1 MDWRSDDRTGYD
13 QKVMMKPESS
23 LRGWSWDR
31 VLLLVLAALAGGLAL
46 ASRSLIV
53 PYPQAAAWFESAA
66 FFPLLALGLMALAG
80 LVEVFNR
87 RQAMELKDSEE
98 LDSSQARMGLAWGM
112 LVLFGLYMLAVP
124 WLGYLSS
131 TLLFLVVSSRVLGFA
146 WRTTWALSLPL
157 ALAMWWVFLKL
168 LKVHFGHGWL
178 I

>member
-1 MDWRSDDRTGYD
+1 M
-13 QKVMMKPESS
+13 
-23 LRGWSWDR
+23 
-31 VLLLVLAALAGGLAL
+31 VLGPGLLAVLALLAGGLAL
-46 ASRSLIV
+46 ASRTLIV
-53 PYPQAAAWFESAA
+53 PYPQGVAWFESAA

-80 LVEVFNR
+80 VVEVFHR
-87 RQAMELKDSEE
+87 RRAIELKDSDE
-98 LDSSQARMGLAWGM
+98 LNSSQARMGLAWAM
-112 LVLFGLYMLAVP
+112 LGLFGLYMLAVP

-131 TLLFLVVSSRVLGFA
+131 TLLFLVASSRVLGFS

>member
-1 MDWRSDDRTGYD
+1 MR
-13 QKVMMKPESS
+13 PESS

-31 VLLLVLAALAGGLAL
+31 VFLLVLALLAGGLAL
-46 ASRSLIV
+46 ASRTLIV
-53 PYPQAAAWFESAA
+53 PYPQGVAWFESAA

-80 LVEVFNR
+80 VVEVFHR
-87 RQAMELKDSEE
+87 RRAIELKDSDE
-98 LDSSQARMGLAWGM
+98 LNSSQARMGLAWAM
-112 LVLFGLYMLAVP
+112 LGLFGLYMLAVP

-131 TLLFLVVSSRVLGFA
+131 TLLFLVTSSRVLGFA

-157 ALAMWWVFLKL
+157 ALAMWWVFSKL

>member
-1 MDWRSDDRTGYD
+1 M
-13 QKVMMKPESS
+13 QPEPS

-31 VLLLVLAALAGGLAL
+31 VLLLVLAVLAGGLAM

-53 PYPQAAAWFESAA
+53 PYPQATAWFESAA

-87 RQAMELKDSEE
+87 RHAMALKESEE
-98 LDSSQARMGLAWGM
+98 LDSSQARMGLAWSM
-112 LVLFGLYMLAVP
+112 LGLLGLYMLAVP
-124 WLGYLSS
+124 WMGYLSS
-131 TLLFLVVSSRVLGFA
+131 TLLFLVASSRVLGFA

>member
-1 MDWRSDDRTGYD
+1 
-13 QKVMMKPESS
+13 MKPETSV
-23 LRGWSWDR
+23 RGWSWDR
-31 VLLLVLAALAGGLAL
+31 VLLLVLALMAGNLL
-46 ASRSLIV
+46 MASRQLIV
-53 PYPQAAAWFESAA
+53 PYPETALWYESAA
-66 FFPLLALGLMALAG
+66 FFPMLALGLMALAG

-87 RQAMELKDSEE
+87 RDALELKDSDE
-98 LDSSQARMGLAWGM
+98 LDSSQARMGLAWAVLG
-112 LVLFGLYMLAVP
+112 LFGLYMLAVP

-131 TLLFLVVSSRVLGFA
+131 TLLFLVASSRVLGFA

>member
-1 MDWRSDDRTGYD
+1 
-13 QKVMMKPESS
+13 VF
-23 LRGWSWDR
+23 
-31 VLLLVLAALAGGLAL
+31 LLVLALLAGGIAL
-46 ASRSLIV
+46 TSRSLIV

-80 LVEVFNR
+80 VVEVFHR
-87 RQAMELKDSEE
+87 RRAIELKDSDE
-98 LDSSQARMGLAWGM
+98 LNSSQARMGLAWAM
-112 LVLFGLYMLAVP
+112 LGLFGLYMLAVP

-131 TLLFLVVSSRVLGFA
+131 TLLFLVTSSRVLGFA

-157 ALAMWWVFLKL
+157 ALAMWWVFSKL

>member
-1 MDWRSDDRTGYD
+1 
-13 QKVMMKPESS
+13 MKPESS

-31 VLLLVLAALAGGLAL
+31 VFLLVLAVLAGGLAL

-66 FFPLLALGLMALAG
+66 FFPLLVLGLMALAG
-80 LVEVFNR
+80 VVEIFNR
-87 RQAMELKDSEE
+87 RRALDLKDSEE
-98 LDSSQARMGLAWGM
+98 LNSSQASMGLAWAM
-112 LVLFGLYMLAVP
+112 LGLFGLYMLAVP

-131 TLLFLVVSSRVLGFA
+131 TLLFLVASSRVLGFV

-157 ALAMWWVFLKL
+157 ALVMWWVFSKL

>member
-1 MDWRSDDRTGYD
+1 MSA
-13 QKVMMKPESS
+13 KPNP
-23 LRGWSWDR
+23 RGWSWDR
-31 VLLLVLAALAGGLAL
+31 QLLLVLALMAGNLVM
-46 ASRSLIV
+46 ASRQLIV
-53 PYPQAAAWFESAA
+53 PYPEAALWYESAA

-87 RQAMELKDSEE
+87 RHALELKDSEE

-112 LVLFGLYMLAVP
+112 LGLLGLYMLAVP
-124 WLGYLSS
+124 WMGYLSS

-157 ALAMWWVFLKL
+157 ALAMWWVFVKL

>member
-1 MDWRSDDRTGYD
+1 
-13 QKVMMKPESS
+13 MMKPESS

-112 LVLFGLYMLAVP
+112 LALLGLYMLAVP
-124 WLGYLSS
+124 WMGYLSS

-157 ALAMWWVFLKL
+157 ALAMWWVFVKL

>member
-1 MDWRSDDRTGYD
+1 M
-13 QKVMMKPESS
+13 QPESS

-31 VLLLVLAALAGGLAL
+31 VLLLVLAVLAGGLAL

-53 PYPQAAAWFESAA
+53 PYPQAAAWFESSA

-87 RQAMELKDSEE
+87 RRAFELKGSEE
-98 LDSSQARMGLAWGM
+98 LNSSQARMGLAWAM
-112 LVLFGLYMLAVP
+112 LGLFGLYILSVP

-131 TLLFLVVSSRVLGFA
+131 TLLFLVASSRVLGFA
-146 WRTTWALSLPL
+146 WRTAWALSLPL
-157 ALAMWWVFLKL
+157 ALVMWWVFSKL

>member
-1 MDWRSDDRTGYD
+1 M
-13 QKVMMKPESS
+13 QPESS

-31 VLLLVLAALAGGLAL
+31 VLLLVLAVLAGGLAL

-53 PYPQAAAWFESAA
+53 PYPQAAAWFESSA
-66 FFPLLALGLMALAG
+66 FFPLLALVLMTLAG

-87 RQAMELKDSEE
+87 RRAFELKGSEE
-98 LDSSQARMGLAWGM
+98 LNSSQARMGLAWAM
-112 LVLFGLYMLAVP
+112 LGLFGLYILSVP

-131 TLLFLVVSSRVLGFA
+131 TLLFLVASSRVLGFA

-157 ALAMWWVFLKL
+157 ALVMWWVFSKL

>member
-1 MDWRSDDRTGYD
+1 M
-13 QKVMMKPESS
+13 QHESS

-31 VLLLVLAALAGGLAL
+31 VLLLLMAVLAGGLAL

-87 RQAMELKDSEE
+87 RRAFELKGSEE
-98 LDSSQARMGLAWGM
+98 LNSSQARMGLAWAM
-112 LVLFGLYMLAVP
+112 LGLFGLYILSVP
-124 WLGYLSS
+124 WLGYFSS
-131 TLLFLVVSSRVLGFA
+131 TLLFLVASSRVLGIA
-146 WRTTWALSLPL
+146 WPTTWALSLPL
-157 ALAMWWVFLKL
+157 ALVMWWVFSKL

>member
-1 MDWRSDDRTGYD
+1 MSA
-13 QKVMMKPESS
+13 KPNP
-23 LRGWSWDR
+23 RGWSWDR
-31 VLLLVLAALAGGLAL
+31 QLLLVLALMAGNLVM
-46 ASRSLIV
+46 ASRQLIV
-53 PYPQAAAWFESAA
+53 PYPETALWYESAA

-87 RQAMELKDSEE
+87 RHAMALKESEE
-98 LDSSQARMGLAWGM
+98 LDSSQARMGLAWSM
-112 LVLFGLYMLAVP
+112 LGLLGLYMLAVP
-124 WLGYLSS
+124 WMGYLSS
-131 TLLFLVVSSRVLGFA
+131 TLLFLVASSRVLGFA

>member
-1 MDWRSDDRTGYD
+1 
-13 QKVMMKPESS
+13 MKPESS
-23 LRGWSWDR
+23 LRGRSWDR
-31 VLLLVLAALAGGLAL
+31 VFLLVLALLAGGLAL
-46 ASRSLIV
+46 TSRSLIV
-53 PYPQAAAWFESAA
+53 PYPQAAAWFESSA

-87 RQAMELKDSEE
+87 RRAFELKGSEE
-98 LDSSQARMGLAWGM
+98 LNSSQARMGLAWAM
-112 LVLFGLYMLAVP
+112 LGLFGLYMLAVP

-131 TLLFLVVSSRVLGFA
+131 TLLFLVASSRVLGFS

>member
-1 MDWRSDDRTGYD
+1 
-13 QKVMMKPESS
+13 VF
-23 LRGWSWDR
+23 
-31 VLLLVLAALAGGLAL
+31 LLVLAMLAGGIAL
-46 ASRSLIV
+46 TSRSLIV

-80 LVEVFNR
+80 VVEVFHR
-87 RQAMELKDSEE
+87 RRAIELKDSDE
-98 LDSSQARMGLAWGM
+98 LNSSQARMGLAWAM
-112 LVLFGLYMLAVP
+112 LGLFGLYMLAVP

-131 TLLFLVVSSRVLGFA
+131 TLLFLVTSSRVLGFA

-157 ALAMWWVFLKL
+157 ALAMWWVFSKL

>member
-1 MDWRSDDRTGYD
+1 MR
-13 QKVMMKPESS
+13 PETSV
-23 LRGWSWDR
+23 RGWSWDR
-31 VLLLVLAALAGGLAL
+31 VLLLVLAMLAGSLAL
-46 ASRSLIV
+46 ASSSLIV

-80 LVEVFNR
+80 VVEVFNR
-87 RQAMELKDSEE
+87 RRAIELKDSEE
-98 LDSSQARMGLAWGM
+98 LDSSQARMGLAWAM
-112 LVLFGLYMLAVP
+112 LGLFGLYMLAVP

-131 TLLFLVVSSRVLGFA
+131 TLLFLVASSRVLGFA

-157 ALAMWWVFLKL
+157 ALVMWWVFLKL

>member
-1 MDWRSDDRTGYD
+1 M
-13 QKVMMKPESS
+13 QPESS

-31 VLLLVLAALAGGLAL
+31 VLLLVLAVLAGGLAL

-53 PYPQAAAWFESAA
+53 PYPLAAAWFESSA

-87 RQAMELKDSEE
+87 RRAFELKGSEE
-98 LDSSQARMGLAWGM
+98 LNSSQARMGLAWAM
-112 LVLFGLYMLAVP
+112 LGLFGLYILSVP

-131 TLLFLVVSSRVLGFA
+131 TLLFLVASSRVLGFA

-157 ALAMWWVFLKL
+157 ALVMWWVFSKL